1 MANYTVD
8 ALLLPTL
15 KRRGLLPN
23 TQETLA
29 DTDYLALANDELQ
42 SYIVPLI
49 LRAREEYLVT
59 STDIAVVAGT
69 QAYPI
74 PSRAVGGKVRNVQIS
89 DATSSTT
96 YRQLARV
103 EPEQCPDVGSGGGMW
118 GYYFQGNNIVLSAS
132 PTSGGTLRVTYHL
145 MPSELVAVAQ
155 CAPITSI
162 ASLSSKILTAT
173 AVSGWATAATSYDVV
188 KAKPGFDTY
197 ELENSATRSS
207 NTFTFTDDLD
217 THIVVGDYV
226 EITASNWPLAAQRV
240 YRASVVAADVITLL
254 GLDATDTTKY
264 PAGGGASSTGRRI
277 ITWANIL
284 QVNADTLA
292 VDGGEFTCR
301 MTIGDAEASP
311 VTDGPSL
318 RQEARIPALASV
330 AEVRPKMIALGL
342 TRTLGQGDRVLV
354 DDGREFGVATCRLDG
369 LGGLLLQLTDATML
383 GAGMGRQL

>member
-8 ALLLPTL
+8 SLLLPTL

-59 STDIAVVAGT
+59 STDITVVAGT
-69 QAYPI
+69 QSYPI

-103 EPEQCPDVGSGGGMW
+103 EPEQCPDVGSSGDMW
-118 GYYFQGNNIVLSAS
+118 GYYFQGNNIVLSSS

-145 MPSELVAVAQ
+145 MPNELVAVAQ

-173 AVSGWATAATSYDVV
+173 AVSGWATAATNYDIV

-207 NTFTFTDDLD
+207 NTFTFTSALD
-217 THIVVGDYV
+217 TNIVVGDYV
-226 EITASNWPLAAQRV
+226 CLAGESPIPQIPQALHPLLAHRVVLRALEALGDPKAQ
-240 YRASVVAADVITLL
+240 VAAKTCEELTKSAITLL
-254 GLDATDTTKY
+254 TPRSDGNARVVINRNGPGFGSWY
-264 PAGGGASSTGRRI
+264 RRGRY
-277 ITWANIL
+277 
-284 QVNADTLA
+284 
-292 VDGGEFTCR
+292 
-301 MTIGDAEASP
+301 
-311 VTDGPSL
+311 
-318 RQEARIPALASV
+318 
-330 AEVRPKMIALGL
+330 
-342 TRTLGQGDRVLV
+342 
-354 DDGREFGVATCRLDG
+354 
-369 LGGLLLQLTDATML
+369 
-383 GAGMGRQL
+383 